1 MCGRYT
7 LISSQGKIQGAFD
20 VKLVGFE
27 WITHFPRYNIAPSQG
42 VLVVVNSPD
51 QTPEDIEPSQT
62 ISRGARVA
70 DLFRWGLIPFWAKDP
85 AIGNRMINARAET
98 LAEKPA
104 FRTCLRKKRCLV
116 IADGFYEW
124 RANAGKKVPMRI
136 TLKSGEPFAFAGL
149 WDEWKAPTGEPVRS
163 CTIITT
169 TPNELIADIH
179 NRMPVIL
186 ESDAEKVWLDPDVE
200 NAGLLTSLL
209 TPYPAD
215 GMMAYQVLPLVN
227 SPKNDIPECIAPV
240 R

>member
-7 LISSQGKIQGAFD
+7 LIASQGAIQGAFD
-20 VKLVGFE
+20 IKLDRFD
-27 WITHFPRYNIAPSQG
+27 WMRHFPRYNIAPSQR

-51 QTPEDIEPSQT
+51 QTLVNAEPSQT

-70 DLFRWGLIPFWAKDP
+70 DLFSWGLIPFWAKDP

-104 FRTCLRKKRCLV
+104 FRTSLRKKRCLV
-116 IADGFYEW
+116 VADGFYEW
-124 RANAGKKVPMRI
+124 RADAGKRVPMRI
-136 TLKSGEPFAFAGL
+136 TLKSAEPFAFAGL

-169 TPNELIADIH
+169 TPNEVMADIH

-186 ESDAEKVWLDPDVE
+186 GSEAEKVWLDPDVQD
-200 NAGLLTSLL
+200 ASLL
-209 TPYPAD
+209 ASLLAPYPTD
-215 GMMAYQVLPLVN
+215 RMSAYRVSPLVN
-227 SPKNDIPECIAPV
+227 SPKNDSPECILPV
-240 R
+240 W